1 MKMGELVPE
10 ISSVEAD
17 IEWFTAHYEEIAQGR
32 EGKYIAVKSKK
43 IVAEADNF
51 DELLRILKRNKIDLG
66 SVFID
71 SIAPRSF
78 ACIL

>member
-1 MKMGELVPE
+1 MESIISE
-10 ISSVEAD
+10 ILKVEAD
-17 IEWFTAHYEEIAQGR
+17 IEWFTTHYEEITRDR
-32 EGKYIAVKSKK
+32 EGKYIAIKDKK
-43 IVAEADNF
+43 IVAESNNF
-51 DELLRILKRNKIDLG
+51 DELLRTLERDKIDIG